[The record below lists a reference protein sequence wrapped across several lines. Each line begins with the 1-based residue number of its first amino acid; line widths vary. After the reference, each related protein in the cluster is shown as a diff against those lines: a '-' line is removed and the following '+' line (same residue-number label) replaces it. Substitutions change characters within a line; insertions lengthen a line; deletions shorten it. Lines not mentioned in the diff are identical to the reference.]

1 MHAQGNEV
9 EGPQG
14 KVGGQPQPQR
24 NQPSIPATVEYGGKG
39 AKGNVEAD
47 FGRKP
52 PRGLVPAGAM
62 AGLDETGGPAEE
74 DVKDDEARA
83 NPRPRSALPARV

>member
-1 MHAQGNEV
+1 MHAEGNEA
-9 EGPQG
+9 EGPRA
-14 KVGGQPQPQR
+14 KVGGQSQR

-47 FGRKP
+47 FGRKRS
-52 PRGLVPAGAM
+52 RGLVPGGAM

-74 DVKDDEARA
+74 DVEDDEART
-83 NPRPRSALPARV
+83 NPRPRSALPASL